1 MVQFDV
7 TVAVSHALFLS
18 VGLLLASSSL
28 AQNTTVQRNR
38 NLDRFNYDVTVQTD
52 TLFNF
57 GPADWGDLRCPDVD
71 ICVRVKH
78 LAYVVCLG
86 QTMLVHQISL
96 ILTVASLHVHVFRF
110 FFY

>member
-1 MVQFDV
+1 MVQVDV
-7 TVAVSHALFLS
+7 TATVSHALVLS

-71 ICVRVKH
+71 ICVRVKTCDICCFQPTKF
-78 LAYVVCLG
+78 VDSDSCILG
-86 QTMLVHQISL
+86 CTCISL
-96 ILTVASLHVHVFRF
+96 LFLDGLGR
-110 FFY
+110 